1 MPRILS
7 KLILH
12 CAEQRRPDL
21 AWRNQL
27 ITWHPAICYV
37 LACTIIV
44 TINSTRT
51 ATEFVVVAVL
61 EVYVTVGLATA
72 RADYLS
78 ARTQVR
84 ARYYFFFA
92 LSLCFSW
99 DVDYGRWAYACST
112 LPVLV
117 RSFCVPSSCYYIIVQ
132 LN

>member
-1 MPRILS
+1 MNIYSGYIPS
-7 KLILH
+7 SWPSGKHEHLIIN
-12 CAEQRRPDL
+12 AIQASL
-21 AWRNQL
+21 ASRQPTKNSSSL
-27 ITWHPAICYV
+27 VT
-37 LACTIIV
+37 LFFSMERGDV

-92 LSLCFSW
+92 LSLCFLS
-99 DVDYGRWAYACST
+99 GR
-112 LPVLV
+112 
-117 RSFCVPSSCYYIIVQ
+117 
-132 LN
+132 